1 MDINYYKQYEPI
13 FGWWK
18 ITRLIGEGSYGKV
31 FEVER
36 KDFGVTYKAA
46 LKAITV
52 PANPGELLSAQ
63 ASGMDEASV
72 RTYFGSFV
80 QELVKEFA
88 IMSKLKGNSNVVSY
102 ENHQV
107 IEHRDQIGWDILI
120 QMELLTPL
128 NQYTSTHMVTLQ
140 DVIKLG
146 IDLCKAL
153 ELCQKYNIIH
163 RDVKPENIFI
173 SEAGDFKLGD
183 FGIARTVEKTTSG
196 LSKKGTY
203 LYMAPEVYKG
213 EPYGSTVDIYSL
225 GIVLYRL
232 LNGNRTP
239 FLPAAPAPITHDD
252 QENALAKRFSGVPLP
267 PPSHAQGRL
276 SEIVLKACAYDPKE
290 RYSTPMQMRQELES
304 ILYNREERPYI
315 YPEGDAVPQ
324 NSLHYVQ
331 TGETIPLGVGF
342 PTTPMPNEGSG
353 NGFNGAAPYPVPDM
367 PVNGNPN
374 GNPNGN
380 NYGSPNV
387 NSNGNNYGNP
397 NVNSNGNNYGSPNIN
412 PNGNNY
418 GNPNVNPNGNNYGNP
433 NVNPNGNDFE
443 NWNKV
448 DGIWQANLP
457 PKRSSKRWVAPVIAG
472 CAALCLLGWV
482 VSSFSTQEAPQVT
495 AGSTSS
501 SASDSASETYEG
513 MTSKITIDDYLQ
525 TVKDSQGRIISKPSY
540 QSDGSVAYIVYEYN
554 EQGDVASTS
563 TYNLLGELEQIWVA
577 EYNSDGLCVKNSQY
591 DGSGKLQSY
600 NTYTFENG
608 LRTRMESYD
617 SQEQMTGYY
626 QYEYNDQGKVSRCTW
641 YTPEG
646 VMKSYYESE
655 YDSQGR
661 ESKQLNYDENGFQDY
676 ALYEYNDQ
684 GRVTVYSV
692 YDSQD
697 QITRRSEYDNLGR
710 TLQSISYDQNGKA
723 DYTTKYEYNQGGF
736 CSQTTEY
743 QADLL
748 TAYRTYEYDE
758 RGKRITMSKYSSDQT
773 LEYVGEYNE
782 QGEISKESYYEKGA
796 LNYSNVYEYDQDGNC
811 IKTSNYDADNALTSY
826 TTKEYDDQG
835 NRVEEKRYRGDD
847 TLSSVNEYNAE
858 NRVSKYSLYDENGK
872 LSSYFEYEYDENGH
886 RVKMSGYESDGTL
899 QKYTTYEYDAQGNVI
914 KSSDYNGDGTL
925 QEYMVSEYDKR
936 GNHIKD
942 SYYDP
947 KGNLEEYVIM
957 EYDESGAYVGSTWY
971 NADGSEQ

>member
-36 KDFGVTYKAA
+36 EDFGVTYKAA

-88 IMSKLKGNSNVVSY
+88 IMSKLKGNSNIVSY

-173 SEAGDFKLGD
+173 SEAGNFKLGD

-290 RYSTPMQMRQELES
+290 RYSSPMQMRQELEA

-331 TGETIPLGVGF
+331 TGETIPLGVGI
-342 PTTPMPNEGSG
+342 PTTPMPNEGAG
-353 NGFNGAAPYPVPDM
+353 NDFNGAAPYPVPDM

-374 GNPNGN
+374 
-380 NYGSPNV
+380 V
-387 NSNGNNYGNP
+387 
-397 NVNSNGNNYGSPNIN
+397 
-412 PNGNNY
+412 NNY
-418 GNPNVNPNGNNYGNP
+418 GNPNVNPNGNNYGNQ
-433 NVNPNGNDFE
+433 NINPNGNNFE

-482 VSSFSTQEAPQVT
+482 VSSFPTQQASQAT
-495 AGSTSS
+495 ASSTSS
-501 SASDSASETYEG
+501 SVSDSASETSEG
-513 MTSKITIDDYLQ
+513 MTPKITIDDYLQ
-525 TVKDSQGRIISKPSY
+525 TVKDSQGRVISKPSY
-540 QSDGSVAYIVYEYN
+540 QYDGSVAYIVYEYN
-554 EQGDVASTS
+554 EQGDMASTS

-577 EYNSDGLCVKNSQY
+577 EYNSDGLCVKSSLY
-591 DGSGKLQSY
+591 DGSGELQSY
-600 NTYTFENG
+600 NKNIFENG
-608 LRTRMESYD
+608 LCTRMESYD

-626 QYEYNDQGKVSRCTW
+626 QYEYNSQGKVSRCTW
-641 YTPEG
+641 YTSEG
-646 VMKSYYESE
+646 VMESYYECE
-655 YDSQGR
+655 YDSQGL
-661 ESKQLNYDENGFQDY
+661 ESKQLNYDENGFRDY
-676 ALYEYNDQ
+676 SLYEYDDQ
-684 GRVTVYSV
+684 GQMTVYAV

-697 QITRRSEYDNLGR
+697 QITYRVEYDSLGR
-710 TLQSISYDQNGKA
+710 TLQSVSYDQNGKA

-736 CSQTTEY
+736 CSQTNEY
-743 QADLL
+743 RADLL
-748 TAYRTYEYDE
+748 TTYKTYEYDE
-758 RGKRITMSKYSSDQT
+758 RGKRITVSKYSSDQT

-782 QGEISKESYYEKGA
+782 QGKIAKESYYEKGT
-796 LNYSNVYEYDQDGNC
+796 LNHSSVYEYDQDGNC

-826 TTKEYDDQG
+826 TTKEYGDQG
-835 NRVEEKRYRGDD
+835 NLVGEKRYRGDD
-847 TLSSVNEYNAE
+847 TLSSVSEYNSE
-858 NRVSKYSLYDENGK
+858 SRMSKYSLYDENGK

-886 RVKMSGYESDGTL
+886 QVKMSGYQSDGTL
-899 QKYTTYEYDAQGNVI
+899 QQYTTYEYDAQGNVI

-925 QEYMVSEYDKR
+925 QEYIVSEYDKK

-947 KGNLEEYVIM
+947 KGNLEEYAIM
-957 EYDESGAYVGSTWY
+957 QYDEAGMYVGSTWY
-971 NADGSEQ
+971 NADGTEQ